1 MSDAINKFVATPLRA
16 AKWLRSRLVLSGDI
30 DVSDRH
36 VLVVGGN
43 FGGLA
48 AAIALQGICRV
59 TVVDPRPDFEWTPHI
74 HDILSGLKLREHLC
88 FDRARLFQQLGQD
101 FIQSSVE
108 ALDPIGRQIVLKNGR
123 ELRYDACIVACGGEQ
138 APNVVPGGQQHTT
151 GFRHVDQAEHIER
164 ALATLSEKQKLVTVT
179 IIGGGLS
186 GVEALG
192 SILRNKRFK
201 DKLKVQ
207 VVDAQ
212 DLLPEFSDDLAKD
225 VRKQL
230 KKKKVTFH
238 TGPRSAVKRVSRGHI
253 ELVDGQMLPSD
264 LTIWTAGIQRQ
275 GLVKQLCEEKQL
287 HLQTA
292 EDGIGLLVD
301 NALNPVLNKAQYG
314 YADAW
319 RETLFFAG
327 DCASI
332 VDQSL
337 HKQAYHALDMGEHA
351 AENAL
356 RYFKADKP
364 ANFTNANKPVLIALG
379 DLEHY
384 FAWNGLIAAGG
395 VFEAMKESVFQ
406 VYMARYSMVL
416 DLKDA
421 SMSTWRRGTRA
432 LTRQLLPGMLP
443 SGFWQTVESLFPN
456 PIIALPRAAL
466 RRFIFGQRIIH
477 YANPFNE
484 SADKA

>member
-1 MSDAINKFVATPLRA
+1 MADAIHSLVSTPLRA

-36 VLVVGGN
+36 VLIVGGN

-48 AAIALQGICRV
+48 AAVALQGVCRV

-74 HDILSGLKLREHLC
+74 HDILSGLKLRDHLS
-88 FDRARLFQQLGQD
+88 FDRRSLFQRLGQE
-101 FIQSSVE
+101 FIQTSVE
-108 ALDPIGRQIVLKNGR
+108 ALDPIGRRIVLKTGR
-123 ELRYDACIVACGGEQ
+123 ELRYDACIVACGGVQ
-138 APNVVPGGQQHTT
+138 VPGVVPGGQQHTT
-151 GFRHVDQAEHIER
+151 GFRHADQAEQIER
-164 ALATLSEKQKLVTVT
+164 QLVTLAEKQKVITVT

-192 SILRNKRFK
+192 SLLRHKRFG
-201 DKLKVQ
+201 DRLKLHI
-207 VVDAQ
+207 VDAQ
-212 DLLPEFSDDLAKD
+212 DLLPEFPDDLKKD

-230 KKKKVTFH
+230 KKEKVSFH
-238 TGPRSAVKRVSRGHI
+238 TGAKCAVKRVNRGSV
-253 ELVDGQMLPSD
+253 ELENGQVLQSD
-264 LTIWTAGIQRQ
+264 VTIWTAGIQRQ
-275 GLVKQLCEEKQL
+275 SLVEQLCEEKKL
-287 HLQTA
+287 HLQA
-292 EDGIGLLVD
+292 ADDGVGLLVD
-301 NALNPVLNKAQYG
+301 NALNPVLDKPEYG

-327 DCASI
+327 DCAG
-332 VDQSL
+332 VLDQSL

-351 AENAL
+351 AENAV

-379 DLEHY
+379 ELEHY
-384 FAWNGLIAAGG
+384 FAWNGLVAAGS

-406 VYMARYSMVL
+406 VYMARYSLVL

-421 SMSTWRRGTRA
+421 SLSTWRRGTRA
-432 LTRQLLPGMLP
+432 LTKQLLPGMLP

-466 RRFIFGQRIIH
+466 RRLIFGQRIVH
-477 YANPFNE
+477 YANPF
-484 SADKA
+484 ADSVEKT

>member
-1 MSDAINKFVATPLRA
+1 MADAINKLVSTPLRA

-36 VLVVGGN
+36 VLIIGGN

-48 AAIALQGICRV
+48 AALALQNVCRV

-74 HDILSGLKLREHLC
+74 HDILSGLKLKDHLS
-88 FDRARLFQQLGQD
+88 FDRARLFQRLGHE
-101 FIQSSVE
+101 FIQTSVE
-108 ALDPIGRQIVLKNGR
+108 ALDPIGRRVTLGNDR
-123 ELRYDACIVACGGEQ
+123 ELRYDACIVACGGVQ
-138 APNVVPGGQQHTT
+138 RPNVVPGGQQHTT
-151 GFRHVDQAEHIER
+151 GFRHADQAELIEHQLT
-164 ALATLSEKQKLVTVT
+164 ALADKQKAVTVT

-186 GVEALG
+186 GVEAMG
-192 SILRNKRFK
+192 SLLRNKRFGG
-201 DKLKVQ
+201 KLNLHI
-207 VVDAQ
+207 VDAQ
-212 DLLPEFSDDLAKD
+212 DLLPAFPDELTKD

-230 KKKKVTFH
+230 KKKKVAFH
-238 TGPRSAVKRVSRGHI
+238 TGPKYAVKRVSRSSV
-253 ELVDGQMLPSD
+253 ELLDGQVLQSD
-264 LTIWTAGIQRQ
+264 VTIWTAGIQRQ
-275 GLVKQLCEEKQL
+275 GLISQLCDEKNL
-287 HLQTA
+287 HLKA
-292 EDGIGLLVD
+292 ADDGIGLVVD
-301 NALNPVLNKAQYG
+301 NALNPVLDKPQYG

-332 VDQSL
+332 VDQKL
-337 HKQAYHALDMGEHA
+337 DKQAYHALDMGEHA
-351 AENAL
+351 AENAI

-364 ANFTNANKPVLIALG
+364 NNFTNANKPVLIALG

-384 FAWNGLIAAGG
+384 FAWNGLIAAGS

-406 VYMARYSMVL
+406 VYMARYSLVL
-416 DLKDA
+416 ELKDA
-421 SMSTWRRGTRA
+421 SLSTWRRSTRA

-456 PIIALPRAAL
+456 PIVALPRAAL

-477 YANPFNE
+477 YANPFTE
-484 SADKA
+484 SADQT